1 MKKHTMFLLWVG
13 AAISI
18 SEIYTGGTM
27 ASLGYARGIAVILT
41 GHLIGVSLLV
51 FGGYISF
58 VRKENAMDSVAFSLG
73 RGGGSLAAVFNM
85 IQLIGWTI
93 IMVVQA
99 GSAAVGAL
107 PEIPFWVAAL
117 VLSVLVLAWALI
129 MGSPTARLNEVVVI
143 LLAILCA
150 ILFIEARGKGSSP
163 LSGLSAAITPPDAGF
178 AGSESMSMTLGIE
191 LSIAMPVSWLP
202 LAGDYACKAENKT
215 GAAAMPFAGYFI
227 GSVLMY
233 CFGLFIG
240 IHTGGDIFTFIAG
253 SSLRFLACAVVLFST
268 LTTAFLDLYSAAV
281 SSRQLIKTKTERLP
295 ILVIGLFT
303 ILAAVLFPVNKYEE
317 ILINFLTAIGM
328 VFVPVYSVLFLEFLF
343 KKGRR
348 EKVFH
353 PYALLIIFAGMTGYR
368 IFTRYEI
375 GIPTVMTIILVSL
388 LYVPFLVVHKEN
400 VRE

>member
-1 MKKHTMFLLWVG
+1 MKKHTMFLLWAG

-18 SEIYTGGTM
+18 SEIYAGGTM
-27 ASLGYARGIAVILT
+27 ASLGYARGIAAILA
-41 GHLIGVSLLV
+41 GHLIGVSLLA

-58 VRKENAMDSVAFSLG
+58 VRRENAMDSVAFSLG
-73 RGGGSLAAVFNM
+73 RGGGSLAALFNV

-107 PEIPFWVAAL
+107 PEIPFWTAAL
-117 VLSVLVLAWALI
+117 VLSALVLVWALI
-129 MGSPTARLNEVVVI
+129 MGSPAARLNEIVVI

-150 ILFIEARGKGSSP
+150 VLFIEARWKAGTP
-163 LSGLSAAITPPDAGF
+163 FSAAVTAPDAGF
-178 AGSESMSMTLGIE
+178 AVSSGMSMTLGIE

-202 LAGDYACKAENKT
+202 LAGDYACKAESKA

-240 IHTGGDIFTFIAG
+240 IHTGSDIFAFIAG

-268 LTTAFLDLYSAAV
+268 LTTASLDLYSAAV
-281 SSRQLIKTKTERLP
+281 SSRQLVKTKTERPPVLA
-295 ILVIGLFT
+295 IGLFA
-303 ILAAVLFPVNKYEE
+303 ILAAVLFPINKYEE

-328 VFVPVYSVLFLEFLF
+328 VFVPVYSVLFLEFLS
-343 KKGRR
+343 KRGRR
-348 EKVFH
+348 EKVH
-353 PYALLIIFAGMTGYR
+353 PYALVIIFIGMGGYR
-368 IFTRYEI
+368 IFTQYEVW
-375 GIPTVMTIILVSL
+375 IPTVMTIFLVSL
-388 LYVPFLVVHKEN
+388 LYVPFLVVHKVHKEN
-400 VRE
+400 TRE